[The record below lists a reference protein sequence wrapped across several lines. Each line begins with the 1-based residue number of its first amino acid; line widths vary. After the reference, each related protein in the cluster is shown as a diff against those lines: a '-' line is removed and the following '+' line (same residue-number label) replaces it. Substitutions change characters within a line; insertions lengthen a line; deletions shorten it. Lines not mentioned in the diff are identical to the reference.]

1 VLAAAGAVLSGPVA
15 PVTAATP
22 TPGASVPGA
31 TSPPTSPASD
41 ATHAAVSRASAL
53 ERDRLA
59 AVRLAEQR
67 HVTDP
72 GHTDQPYR
80 VESAGHATLVLP
92 SRDEPYTLD
101 AVRRADPVALTL
113 DADGAWLLHE
123 PLVVAEGATLR
134 VAVTRPT
141 TLRLASG
148 AGGFTSIVVLGGR
161 LELTGAGP
169 QAQLTVESWDEARHA
184 LDTDVTDGRA
194 YVLVAGS
201 LLVRAGVFAN
211 LGFSRGRA
219 GGLALV
225 APTSADVP
233 VAGTPRVHRRARS
246 QVSGSAGSPAHRTA
260 TAAPTAQT
268 GTPAQTGTAA
278 AASGRPAVPAGSGE
292 LSGVR
297 SDRCFT
303 GLFLRGT
310 TGTSVRDLTVT
321 NSASAGVS
329 LMDTV
334 RVTLTRVTVRSS
346 GLDGISLRRVRGTV
360 VSVATVTASGRH
372 GIGVDDHA
380 DNSDD
385 ADSGASAPADYGDDR
400 LEKITVDGSRGSGVE
415 VTGGARIR
423 FTASSVTT
431 QAEGVVVTGDAR
443 AVVVQDDVV
452 QGSLRQAVVV
462 RSASDVVVSGNT
474 VRASASGIT
483 LMDAHARVTGNRVT
497 VGRGHA
503 VELAGDL
510 AGSAVTGNRLDGT
523 GAAAVDLNARHAGTP
538 TVADNDLEGWTT
550 PRAEPGLLDRL
561 LRPTTLAW
569 AFIITLL
576 LGTWPFYRRL
586 KAVRSPFGPGSTEA
600 SMVAAIRAD
609 QARAIEQALAGRH
622 PKPGAPAPSASPI
635 PVAAAPPGV
644 HPVRPRGGAASS
656 LAPFPSPYAEISPE
670 RSPYAVPGPAASP
683 YAAVP
688 YGSSVGGSRSAPY
701 EVSLPGPGTGEHPSA
716 PDSSLR
722 GARRAGRRP

>member
-1 VLAAAGAVLSGPVA
+1 
-15 PVTAATP
+15 
-22 TPGASVPGA
+22 
-31 TSPPTSPASD
+31 
-41 ATHAAVSRASAL
+41 
-53 ERDRLA
+53 
-59 AVRLAEQR
+59 
-67 HVTDP
+67 VTDP
-72 GHTDQPYR
+72 GRPDQPYR

-169 QAQLTVESWDEARHA
+169 EAQLTVESWDEARHA
-184 LDTDVTDGRA
+184 LDSDVTDGRA
-194 YVLVAGS
+194 YVFVAGS

-225 APTSADVP
+225 APTAADVP
-233 VAGTPRVHRRARS
+233 VAGTPRVHRRARN
-246 QVSGSAGSPAHRTA
+246 QAPGAAGSPAHRTA
-260 TAAPTAQT
+260 TAAPTARS
-268 GTPAQTGTAA
+268 GTPAPTGTAAPTGSPAPSGTPAPTGTAA
-278 AASGRPAVPAGSGE
+278 AASGRPVVPAGSGE

-310 TGTSVRDLTVT
+310 TGTSVRDLIVT

-346 GLDGISLRRVRGTV
+346 ELDGISLRRVRGTV
-360 VSVATVTASGRH
+360 VSVAAVTASGRH
-372 GIGVDDHA
+372 GIGVDDRA

-385 ADSGASAPADYGDDR
+385 ADTGASAPADYGDDR
-400 LEKITVDGSRGSGVE
+400 LDKITIDGSRGSGVE
-415 VTGGARIR
+415 VSGGARIR

-483 LMDAHARVTGNRVT
+483 LVDARARVTGNRVT

-503 VELAGDL
+503 VELAGDI

-523 GAAAVDLNARHAGTP
+523 GASAVDVNVRHAGTP
-538 TVADNDLEGWTT
+538 TVADNDLNGWTT

-569 AFIITLL
+569 AVIITLL

-622 PKPGAPAPSASPI
+622 PRTGGPAPSTSPI

-644 HPVRPRGGAASS
+644 HPVRPRGGGASS
-656 LAPFPSPYAEISPE
+656 LAPFPSPYAEISPQ

-683 YAAVP
+683 YAAAP
-688 YGSSVGGSRSAPY
+688 YGSSDGGPRSAPY
-701 EVSLPGPGTGEHPSA
+701 EVSVPGPGTGERPSA
-716 PDSSLR
+716 PDPSLR
-722 GARRAGRRP
+722 RARRAGRRP